1 MPVSKPFFSA
11 VSISA
16 AEVPPWRHSSMK
28 AASFGIVPRRA
39 FASG

>member
-11 VSISA
+11 VSRA
-16 AEVPPWRHSSMK
+16 ASEVPAMALLDEGFDSRILRCS
-28 AASFGIVPRRA
+28 A